1 MQCVSSRRRKISVKE
16 EKEKGDT
23 KSRGGF
29 ECLSCGQNWVFPG
42 LLDRLKLQ
50 LREEWF
56 AKK

>member
-1 MQCVSSRRRKISVKE
+1 MQCVSSRRKISVKE

-23 KSRGGF
+23 KGGEGF

-50 LREEWF
+50 LREEWLT
-56 AKK
+56 KK

>member
-1 MQCVSSRRRKISVKE
+1 MQCVSSRRKISVKE

-23 KSRGGF
+23 KGGGGF
-29 ECLSCGQNWVFPG
+29 ECLSCGQNWVF

-50 LREEWF
+50 LREEWL

>member
-1 MQCVSSRRRKISVKE
+1 MQCVSSRRKISVKE

-29 ECLSCGQNWVFPG
+29 ECLSCGQNWVFPA